1 MRRTFA
7 DADLAHRLAREESPH
22 PTLAARRVPSVEE
35 PHMLTAM
42 SFEEDK
48 ARLVQELVDA
58 QIQIRGQ
65 FNMKPKPP
73 VAGPEGESSDEKKP
87 ATS

>member
-1 MRRTFA
+1 
-7 DADLAHRLAREESPH
+7 
-22 PTLAARRVPSVEE
+22 
-35 PHMLTAM
+35 M
-42 SFEEDK
+42 SYDEDK

-73 VAGPEGESSDEKKP
+73 VAGPEGASSEEKKT
-87 ATS
+87 ASS

>member
-1 MRRTFA
+1 
-7 DADLAHRLAREESPH
+7 
-22 PTLAARRVPSVEE
+22 
-35 PHMLTAM
+35 MLPVM

-65 FNMKPKPP
+65 FNMKPKP
-73 VAGPEGESSDEKKP
+73 AIGGPEGASTDEKKP
-87 ATS
+87 ASS